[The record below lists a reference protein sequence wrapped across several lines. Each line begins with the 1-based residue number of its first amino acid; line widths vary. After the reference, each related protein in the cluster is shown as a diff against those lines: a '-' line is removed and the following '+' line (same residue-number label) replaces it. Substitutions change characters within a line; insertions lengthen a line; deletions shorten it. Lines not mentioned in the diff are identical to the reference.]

1 VPRKFFRKYLPSHES
16 ITANRFVARFGSF
29 LTHPNLWHLNRRS
42 VAGGVAVGLLA
53 GLVPGPTQVASATI
67 LSVMLKVNLPVAVFT
82 TFYTNPLTI
91 VPLYI
96 AAYQVG
102 AWVTKSANDGP
113 PEPFSLDGKS
123 WSEWLPALW
132 NWLLSMGKPLAVGL
146 PLFAL
151 LLAVIGYFAVR
162 GAWRLWAVHAW
173 RRRVRE
179 RARRRGPADA

>member
-1 VPRKFFRKYLPSHES
+1 MPRKFFRKYLPSHES
-16 ITANRFVARFGSF
+16 LTGNPFLARFGSF

-53 GLVPGPTQVASATI
+53 GLVPGPTQVLSATV
-67 LSVMLKVNLPVAVFT
+67 LSAVLKVNLPVAVFMT
-82 TFYTNPLTI
+82 LYTNPLTI

-102 AWVTKSANDGP
+102 AWVTKSQNDGP
-113 PEPFSLDGKS
+113 PAPFSFADKP

-132 NWLLSMGKPLAVGL
+132 DWLLSMGKPLAVGL

-151 LLAVIGYFAVR
+151 LLAIVGYFAVR
-162 GAWRLWAVHAW
+162 GAWRLWVTHAW
-173 RRRVRE
+173 RKRARS
-179 RARRRGPADA
+179 RARRGGSADA

>member
-1 VPRKFFRKYLPSHES
+1 MPRKLFRKFLPSHAS
-16 ITANRFVARFGSF
+16 VVGNPFVARFGTF

-53 GLVPGPTQVASATI
+53 GLVPGPTQIASATA

-96 AAYQVG
+96 AAYWVG
-102 AWVTKSANDGP
+102 AWVTSSEGNGTP
-113 PEPFSLDGKS
+113 TPFSLADRPS
-123 WSEWLPALW
+123 SEWLPALW
-132 NWLLSMGKPLAVGL
+132 EWLLSMGKPLAVGL

-151 LLAVIGYFAVR
+151 LLAVVGYFAVR
-162 GAWRLWAVHAW
+162 GAWRLWAVHTW
-173 RRRVRE
+173 RKRRRA
-179 RARRRGPADA
+179 RARRRTPSGV